1 MVKGDGPVRFGLNG
15 GCPDIRTHQDEALV
29 VDRRRTARR
38 RVCLGG
44 RLRVAAFLPD
54 LNCTVRDVSLDGARI
69 RVPADAALPDC
80 IELFIPCRGETRRA
94 FIAWRAGESVGL
106 GSAET
111 GAATQPAAIARRLA
125 ASEAEVA
132 RLRAALLDGNG
143 TPPGRV
149 H

>member
-1 MVKGDGPVRFGLNG
+1 M
-15 GCPDIRTHQDEALV
+15 

-54 LNCTVRDVSLDGARI
+54 LDCTVRDVSLDGARI

-106 GSAET
+106 GFAET